1 MSRTATLVQLSEDL
15 LAALDQRASASG
27 VSRSQLIREAVERYL
42 ADSLD
47 AAIDEQIVDAYTR
60 RPQPEDPAWEAALRA
75 SITAEP
81 W

>member
-15 LAALDQRASASG
+15 LAALDQRAAEQG
-27 VSRSQLIREAVERYL
+27 VSRSHLIRDAIESYL
-42 ADSLD
+42 AVALD
-47 AAIDEQIVDAYTR
+47 AAIDRQIVESYTR
-60 RPQPEDPAWEAALRA
+60 RPQVDDPAWEAALRA